1 MAPAAH
7 RTQRL
12 LRLLVF
18 AAAVSITC
26 LLFINYCNL
35 VYQCGCVS
43 WWAGAADHCNI
54 HAALPP
60 HCPWCA
66 NITAGSSSFVVVI
79 AAQALA
85 AFAPGGW
92 GAGRRLAL
100 ALAAFPVT
108 GAVMGVFWGL
118 YTGYWA
124 G

>member
-1 MAPAAH
+1 MTPAAH
-7 RTQRL
+7 RIQRL
-12 LRLLVF
+12 RRVLVF

-26 LLFINYCNL
+26 LLFIHFCNL
-35 VYQCGCVS
+35 FYQCGCVS

-54 HAALPP
+54 HAATPP

-66 NITAGSSSFVVVI
+66 SATAGYSSFGAII

-85 AFAPGGW
+85 AFAPGAW
-92 GAGRRLAL
+92 DTGRRLVL
-100 ALAAFPVT
+100 ALAAFPAT
-108 GAVMGVFWGL
+108 GAMMAVFWGI

>member
-18 AAAVSITC
+18 TAAASVTC
-26 LLFINYCNL
+26 LLFINFCNL
-35 VYQCGCVS
+35 VYQCGCVA

-54 HAALPP
+54 HAATPP

-66 NITAGSSSFVVVI
+66 SATAGYSSFAAII

-85 AFAPGGW
+85 AFTPGTW
-92 GAGRRLAL
+92 GAEQRLVL
-100 ALAAFPVT
+100 ALAAFPAT
-108 GAVMGVFWGL
+108 GAVMAVFWGFS
-118 YTGYWA
+118 TGYWA

>member
-1 MAPAAH
+1 M
-7 RTQRL
+7 
-12 LRLLVF
+12 
-18 AAAVSITC
+18 
-26 LLFINYCNL
+26 
-35 VYQCGCVS
+35 
-43 WWAGAADHCNI
+43 
-54 HAALPP
+54 
-60 HCPWCA
+60 
-66 NITAGSSSFVVVI
+66 VI